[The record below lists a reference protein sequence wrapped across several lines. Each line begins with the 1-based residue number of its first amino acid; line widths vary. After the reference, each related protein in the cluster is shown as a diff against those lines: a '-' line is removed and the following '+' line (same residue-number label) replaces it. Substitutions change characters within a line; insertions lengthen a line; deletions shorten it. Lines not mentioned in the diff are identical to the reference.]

1 MTWLIEI
8 LKTWLEEQLL
18 IKYCVIKHLILLRIQ
33 NMMNIK
39 EILLQWS
46 KNFLIKKT
54 AGTGIKNEN
63 MSDRRT
69 KEELYKPII
78 RKFKKGKVQSPFI
91 DNIWAADLANMQL
104 ISKFNKKFRFLL
116 FVIDIYIKYAWLIP
130 LKDKEGTI
138 ITNAFQKSLK
148 ESSRKPNK
156 IWVDTGSK
164 FYNRS
169 IKSNLEKMT

>member
-8 LKTWLEEQLL
+8 LKIWLEEQLL

-46 KNFLIKKT
+46 INFLIKKT
-54 AGTGIKNEN
+54 SGTGIKNEN

-130 LKDKEGTI
+130 LKDKEGAI

-148 ESSRKPNK
+148 EPSRKPNK

>member
-1 MTWLIEI
+1 
-8 LKTWLEEQLL
+8 
-18 IKYCVIKHLILLRIQ
+18 
-33 NMMNIK
+33 MMNIK